1 MTFKEIWDPCPS
13 IISILLPRCCVLAT
27 KNLNQLKNSSSS
39 IYPFKDFAYKA
50 FKGPPALYG
59 ADGNNFS

>member
-1 MTFKEIWDPCPS
+1 MRFKEIWGPCPS

-39 IYPFKDFAYKA
+39 IYPFKDFTYKA
-50 FKGPPALYG
+50 FKDPQASYG
-59 ADGNNFS
+59 ADGSNFS